1 MSRHAAGWTGVR
13 LIADRFVGRT
23 TPGKHHPIWDVEV
36 ELPQPPGLQPT
47 PCGGMEDR
55 AGFAA
60 MARELAAA

>member
-1 MSRHAAGWTGVR
+1 MRRRAAAWTVGR
-13 LIADRFVGRT
+13 LLADRFMGRI

-36 ELPQPPGLQPT
+36 ELPESPGLQPT

-60 MARELAAA
+60 LARELAAA